1 MSSYAQGTIEY
12 RQRQNT
18 RQQLSSLLDSEV
30 TNMRK
35 QLESCTTLKKA
46 QSLSNELLNLEREIG
61 AGINNYSI
69 SDTGYVLNRLSGIKQ
84 DIVKAQTE
92 KKLLEKENEKL
103 RNDIKNNLD
112 SMNQLFSFTSRVEN
126 TKKKAASEKDLE
138 YLEEKNEFIK
148 SVFSE
153 TLKLKS
159 EYEQEKHEIE
169 IDNAKLKD
177 TITSNLNLMSKLDG
191 FGPEVQKFRDELAK
205 ERGIFYL
212 DKKNEFLKTLDSQ
225 VSKLKKDYDY
235 VDKKMGD
242 KNFEKEKEILNKAYI
257 TSARASVR
265 GISNNNA
272 ETLLKNEEM
281 MNEIK
286 HRIELIRL
294 MNKQKFQELHEKF
307 ESYSENASFKEVELF
322 RRKVELEYT
331 KAKNDVDQAIYFKNE
346 LDKLI
351 GGIKLN
357 DNLRQEVEDFYGK
370 ESVTKE
376 EYEKLVDKV
385 AEYKEIYG
393 KILDNEKTRE
403 ITETLK
409 KLGYSFLEDEEDYI
423 EKLMNNEKVLLNL
436 SDDYK
441 VIIFINNKG
450 KLVMRLIRVTDKPKD
465 IENDKKATE
474 HWCNSLD
481 KFLEEL
487 KKKGF
492 EIKELKRKIDSVD
505 YWNLEKAEKAF
516 GINHVSTAIKEG
528 PKISVKE
535 QKEEEY
541 IDPYTSRFKK
551 SEHQVMQQK
560 MNN

>member
-1 MSSYAQGTIEY
+1 
-12 RQRQNT
+12 
-18 RQQLSSLLDSEV
+18 
-30 TNMRK
+30 MRN
-35 QLESCTTLKKA
+35 QLENCTTLKKA
-46 QSLSNELLNLEREIG
+46 QSLSNELLNLEREIR

-84 DIVKAQTE
+84 EIVKAQTE

-138 YLEEKNEFIK
+138 YLEEKNKFIK

-169 IDNAKLKD
+169 IDNAKLRD
-177 TITSNLNLMSKLDG
+177 RITSNLNSMSKLDG

-205 ERGIFYL
+205 ERGIFYI

-235 VDKKMGD
+235 VDKKISD
-242 KNFEKEKEILNKAYI
+242 RNLEKEKEILNKAYI
-257 TSARASVR
+257 TSVR

-272 ETLLKNEEM
+272 ETLLKKEEM

-294 MNKQKFQELHEKF
+294 MNKQKFRELHEKF

-357 DNLRQEVEDFYGK
+357 DNLRQEVEDFYAK

-385 AEYKEIYG
+385 EEYKEIYG
-393 KILDNEKTRE
+393 KLLDNEKTRE

-409 KLGYSFLEDEEDYI
+409 KLGYSFSEDEEDYV
-423 EKLMNNEKVLLNL
+423 EKLMNNEKVLLDL
-436 SDDYK
+436 QDDYK

-450 KLVMRLIRVTDKPKD
+450 KLVMNLIRVTDKPKD

-474 HWCNSLD
+474 QWCNSLD

-492 EIKELKRKIDSVD
+492 EIKELKREIDSVD

-516 GINHVSTAIKEG
+516 GINHVSTAIKEE
-528 PKISVKE
+528 PKISAKE
-535 QKEEEY
+535 QKEEED
-541 IDPYTSRFKK
+541 IDPYISRFKK

-560 MNN
+560 LNN

>member
-46 QSLSNELLNLEREIG
+46 QGLSNELSNLEREIR

-84 DIVKAQTE
+84 EIVKAQTE

-126 TKKKAASEKDLE
+126 TKKKTASEKDLE

-159 EYEQEKHEIE
+159 EYDQEKHETE

-177 TITSNLNLMSKLDG
+177 TITSNLNSMSKLDG

-212 DKKNEFLKTLDSQ
+212 DKKNEFLKTLNSQ

-235 VDKKMGD
+235 VDKKISD
-242 KNFEKEKEILNKAYI
+242 RNLEKEKEILNKAYI
-257 TSARASVR
+257 TSAR

-272 ETLLKNEEM
+272 ETLLKKEEM

-357 DNLRQEVEDFYGK
+357 YNLQQEVEDFYAK

-385 AEYKEIYG
+385 EEYKEIYG

-409 KLGYSFLEDEEDYI
+409 KLGYSFLEDEKDYI
-423 EKLMNNEKVLLNL
+423 EKLMNNEKVLLDL
-436 SDDYK
+436 PDDYK

-450 KLVMRLIRVTDKPKD
+450 KLVMNLMRVTDKPED

-474 HWCNSLD
+474 QWCNSLD

-492 EIKELKRKIDSVD
+492 EIKELKKEIDSVD
-505 YWNLEKAEKAF
+505 YLNPEELKKALQTENTNKTVVEESE
-516 GINHVSTAIKEG
+516 VSI
-528 PKISVKE
+528 
-535 QKEEEY
+535 EENEEEVEY
-541 IDPYTSRFKK
+541 IDDYRNKFKK
-551 SEHQVMQQK
+551 SEHQAMQQK
-560 MNN
+560 LNN

>member
-1 MSSYAQGTIEY
+1 
-12 RQRQNT
+12 
-18 RQQLSSLLDSEV
+18 
-30 TNMRK
+30 MRK

-272 ETLLKNEEM
+272 ETLLKKEEM

-551 SEHQVMQQK
+551 
-560 MNN
+560 